1 MNIDLIKS
9 PEPPT
14 PESEESMPF
23 AEIKVEGLTYVP
35 GIDNLLLKEL
45 SIEELSQ
52 QLRSLSE
59 AGGDAGEPVDVGPI
73 YPYILPMPGL
83 LAAEEVTLLPP
94 VLALRLVIEAI
105 QEKYGA
111 SGYQVRL
118 K

>member
-1 MNIDLIKS
+1 MNIDLIKL

-14 PESEESMPF
+14 PESEENTPF
-23 AEIKVEGLTYVP
+23 AEIKVEGLTHVP
-35 GIDNLLLKEL
+35 GIDDLLLKEL

-52 QLRSLSE
+52 HLQQLSE
-59 AGGDAGEPVDVGPI
+59 AGREAGEPVDVGPI

-83 LAAEEVTLLPP
+83 WAAEEVTPLPP